1 MKNIG
6 SELGGLLKKICLWGG
21 VMAAVCW
28 GYMCLCMYYLGV
40 TCEKAVELEDKKAK
54 RTMLGCYMTRYGVL
68 FVLCAGAMLT
78 KAVSPVGILLPQ
90 FYPRI
95 ILYVIQIRERRD
107 K

>member
-1 MKNIG
+1 MLWLLYAG
-6 SELGGLLKKICLWGG
+6 HLLCCGALTSHGLRALHW
-21 VMAAVCW
+21 
-28 GYMCLCMYYLGV
+28 YYLGV
-40 TCEKAVELEDKKAK
+40 TCEKAVELEGKKAK

-68 FVLCAGAMLT
+68 FVLCAVAMLT
-78 KAVSPVGILLPQ
+78 KAVSAVGILLPQ